1 MSTAALTPES
11 KNDVIY
17 QRRVVDD
24 DRSFVSFDVEL
35 DHVSTCSRV
44 GKRLVYTGHNT
55 DRIRTSDV
63 FPLHFEVGRH
73 VLTLV
78 LRRQSHRKANQSINE

>member
-44 GKRLVYTGHNT
+44 GKRLVYTVHT
-55 DRIRTSDV
+55 QTVRTSDV
-63 FPLHFEVGRH
+63 FPLHF
-73 VLTLV
+73 
-78 LRRQSHRKANQSINE
+78 